1 MRELPRAILFDLDD
15 TIISAYARPEQAW
28 LHVVTELSG
37 LLGPLPPAE
46 VVSTIMAHASEYW
59 SDAERARAGR
69 MQLPEARRQI
79 ARQALRALTAGGPQ
93 LAGGVAERLADRFT
107 AHRDEQMCLFP
118 GACETLD
125 ALRRSGVALAVVTNG
140 PSELQRG
147 KLARFDLARR
157 FDHVQIEG
165 EHGFGK
171 PDARA
176 YLHAMQALSVTASD
190 TWIVGD
196 NLEWE
201 VAAPQRLGI
210 FAIWHDPEG
219 RGLPSG
225 SPVKPDRTI
234 RSLTELLD

>member
-1 MRELPRAILFDLDD
+1 
-15 TIISAYARPEQAW
+15 
-28 LHVVTELSG
+28 
-37 LLGPLPPAE
+37 
-46 VVSTIMAHASEYW
+46 
-59 SDAERARAGR
+59 

-79 ARQALRALTAGGPQ
+79 VRQALRALTAGGPQ
-93 LAGGVAERLADRFT
+93 LAGGAAERLADRFT

-125 ALRRSGVALAVVTNG
+125 ALRCGGVALAVVTNG
-140 PSELQRG
+140 PSDLQRG

-157 FDHVQIEG
+157 FDHIQIEG

-176 YLHAMQALSVTASD
+176 YLHALQALSATASD

-234 RSLTELLD
+234 RSLTELLY